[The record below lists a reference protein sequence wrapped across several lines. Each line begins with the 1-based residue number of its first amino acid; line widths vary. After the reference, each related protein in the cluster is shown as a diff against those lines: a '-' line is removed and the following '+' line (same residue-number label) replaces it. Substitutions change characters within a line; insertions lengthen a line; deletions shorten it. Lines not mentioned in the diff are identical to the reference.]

1 MLKVRKSDIYVL
13 LIILFPI
20 CSLAGGILSYYD
32 ELLGLIF
39 MIYAISH
46 LFLKR
51 CNNNSKKIVIILGL
65 ISILGIISNIS
76 SKLIDNPFPIMV
88 DFISLWKTFSCFF
101 FFQSIC
107 GDLRKRNYIIYKLRR
122 IAKFVILFVAL
133 TSIIQQFTD
142 IGAGGHNSSVYFGLK
157 QYGFFW
163 NNSIS
168 TGWLIFGCLLI
179 LAASHEEKIIKYF
192 LISCLPLLL
201 TFSSLVYC
209 WLFVSVFLYVILRRD
224 GVFKIRYVVV
234 LAVAVMAFSFSDIT
248 TYFYDFNSPR
258 MMFILYGIRTAN
270 TYFPIGSGFATYGTE
285 MAARYYSNL
294 YRSYGWSNLWT
305 LGENGQFLN
314 DAFFAGIL
322 GQFGWI
328 GFVLYLGCVYLLYK
342 SINTKALEKEE
353 RVLSLATVITLAVVM
368 ISSGAAKSIMGV
380 FMFSILGIV
389 AGENNENGKVC
400 YTARKSIG

>member
-13 LIILFPI
+13 FIILFPI
-20 CSLAGGILSYYD
+20 CSLTGGILSYYD

-39 MIYAISH
+39 MVYAIFQV
-46 LFLKR
+46 FLKQ
-51 CNNNSKKIVIILGL
+51 CDNNSKKIVIALGI
-65 ISILGIISNIS
+65 ISILGIASNIS
-76 SKLIDNPFPIMV
+76 SKLINDPFPIVV

-107 GDLRKRNYIIYKLRR
+107 ENSRKRDYIIHKLSG
-122 IAKFVILFVAL
+122 IAKIVILFVAV

-163 NNSIS
+163 KNSIS
-168 TGWLIFGCLLI
+168 TGWLIFSCLLI
-179 LAASHEEKIIKYF
+179 LAANHEKKIIKYF
-192 LISCLPLLL
+192 LISCVPLLL

-209 WLFVSVFLYVILRRD
+209 WLFVSVFLFVILKRN
-224 GVFKIRYVVV
+224 GVFKIRYIII
-234 LAVAVMAFSFSDIT
+234 LAVAVAAFSFSDIT

-270 TYFPIGSGFATYGTE
+270 TYFPVGSGFATYGTE

-294 YRSYGWSNLWT
+294 YRYYGWSNLWT

-342 SINTKALEKEE
+342 SINTRALEKEE

-380 FMFSILGIV
+380 FMFSILGII
-389 AGENNENGKVC
+389 AGKNNENGEVC
-400 YTARKSIG
+400 I